1 MVTDNHCM
9 QAILCLVRMRV
20 FFVTWNIFGYLQR
33 MHNCHFWVNCVTETD
48 TCLVFDLLL
57 ISVFE
62 AGSSWVCGVCGVG
75 AAEGRVWLWVRA
87 TTTTTTLCLSHAP
100 GDMPTTTYPHP
111 LPPYIPHTHNISR
124 AYLPHTQNI
133 CTTHPSQS
141 QHIIQA
147 GTHPC
152 EGYNDKTHMLH
163 HQERGTGYL
172 LESYHSFV
180 RSTKHFW
187 VGTLGRYCKVE
198 AHL

>member
-1 MVTDNHCM
+1 MDFTIETQICFR
-9 QAILCLVRMRV
+9 ILR
-20 FFVTWNIFGYLQR
+20 FFK
-33 MHNCHFWVNCVTETD
+33 D
-48 TCLVFDLLL
+48 
-57 ISVFE
+57 S
-62 AGSSWVCGVCGVG
+62 SSWVCGCGGVG

-87 TTTTTTLCLSHAP
+87 TTTTTTTLCLSHAP
-100 GDMPTTTYPHP
+100 GDMPTTSSTTTTYPHP

-147 GTHPC
+147 GTCPC

-172 LESYHSFV
+172 LESCHNFV
-180 RSTKHFW
+180 HSTKHFW
-187 VGTLGRYCKVE
+187 VGTLERYCKVG